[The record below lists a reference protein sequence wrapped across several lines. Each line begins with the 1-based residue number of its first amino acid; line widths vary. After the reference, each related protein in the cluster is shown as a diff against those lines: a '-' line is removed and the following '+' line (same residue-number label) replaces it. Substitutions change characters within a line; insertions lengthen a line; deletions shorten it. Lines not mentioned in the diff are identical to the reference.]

1 MCHFVINKT
10 IENHCKENNNNI
22 GVQTKFQYHVDI
34 LIEITIYQSAY
45 SDTYIKN
52 SDLNNKSKNFFRVHV
67 KK

>member
-1 MCHFVINKT
+1 MCHLVINKT

-22 GVQTKFQYHVDI
+22 GAQTKFQYHVDT
-34 LIEITIYQSAY
+34 LIEITIY

-52 SDLNNKSKNFFRVHV
+52 SDMNYKSKNLFRVHV